1 MIVDYN
7 GQKKVAAGRMRF
19 PTAPEPGTI
28 LGPNT
33 MGEHLVVLTTD
44 ENGDTLLGYAGK
56 PEIAAAMDRD
66 PQSLTEF
73 RVKGRAKA

>member
-1 MIVDYN
+1 MIDYN
-7 GQKKVAAGRMRF
+7 GQQKFVAGRLKY
-19 PTAPEPGTI
+19 PTPPEPGTI

-33 MGEHLVVLTTD
+33 VGEHLVVLGTD
-44 ENGDTLLGYAGK
+44 EESGESLIGYAGQ
-56 PEIAAAMDRD
+56 PEIAAAVDRD

>member
-7 GQKKVAAGRMRF
+7 GQKKFVAGRLRF
-19 PTAPEPGTI
+19 ATPPEPGTI
-28 LGPNT
+28 LGPNSV
-33 MGEHLVVLTTD
+33 GEHMVVLTTE
-44 ENGDTLLGYAGK
+44 ENGDTLLGYAGE

-73 RVKGRAKA
+73 RVKARAKA